1 MTTCTDKRTVLR
13 TVPKSKPKDNAITW
27 ECKGCG
33 ALLGLVKKDN
43 KNFHYLSLPD
53 VPYLRIY
60 GNAEITCVLCGCV
73 REWWWDEA
81 ALDRLVY
88 NIKRRKRRLAR

>member
-1 MTTCTDKRTVLR
+1 M
-13 TVPKSKPKDNAITW
+13 PKNKAKDNTIAW

-33 ALLGLVKKDN
+33 AFLGSVKKDH

-60 GNAEITCVLCGCV
+60 GNAEITCVFCGCV

-88 NIKRRKRRLAR
+88 IIKRRRRG